1 MNKFYFISTLFLLM
15 SCSQEDKKESI
26 KEEEGVVYSGLNTIK
41 TSVGGV
47 KDMIV
52 ESDSVKNQKKLAYYA
67 SINKSYPEFEKIS
80 KLFTSSSPYI
90 LEKGGE
96 IYRVK
101 ELKITDDGTIIH
113 NHVNDNNEVLYFYLA
128 DNNYYI
134 YTFDISKKS
143 KPEFKALRRIKRGK
157 FSQPVHDLIFEND
170 KLIKEDFVADVSKDF
185 YSKDGIQY
193 FEIEKKDDNGKV
205 VNQYNL
211 GQKRDF

>member
-1 MNKFYFISTLFLLM
+1 MNKFYFISTLLLIM
-15 SCSQEDKKESI
+15 SCSQEDKKENVKDEGIVNSSI
-26 KEEEGVVYSGLNTIK
+26 NNIK
-41 TSVGGV
+41 TSVGGL
-47 KDMIV
+47 KDLIV

-67 SINKSYPEFEKIS
+67 SINKSYPEFQQIS
-80 KLFTSSSPYI
+80 KLFLSTSPYI
-90 LEKGGE
+90 LEKDGE
-96 IYRVK
+96 IYRVN
-101 ELKITDDGTIIH
+101 ELKITDDGTVIH
-113 NHVNDNNEVLYFYLA
+113 NHGNNNDEALYFYKT

-193 FEIEKKDDNGKV
+193 FELEKKDENGKV

-211 GQKRDF
+211 GPKRDF